1 MTGKT
6 AAGFRCAD
14 MPSPNTVYCSSPAT
28 PGRLMASNP
37 SASASASS
45 TPNSNLNTPRQRTPL
60 SRNSSNGSSGSGGT
74 NKNKS
79 YLKQSQSKT
88 PDSKSARQTVL
99 QAMNAALHPQQNHH
113 GQGHGH
119 GQSSPSSRSS
129 PSPKRQSPKDSN
141 TNDNGNNDNS
151 HSSGGGGGI
160 FRKWGQRRNSIL
172 GGGAGPNRR
181 ASITGSSPASSTGSH
196 PPPTTSHSHDD
207 EHHNLLLHQNVG
219 WKSLD
224 DSCDTFDLTDD
235 DDLCLTGVK
244 PPSSYILSKDDT
256 TNGDKRDASVATAT
270 TIRESFS
277 TITSNSLNGSS
288 NNGNDSSAMG
298 FFIGGSGLSIVNGS
312 GSFVMPSSLDAPV
325 PADQVPQFSASKL
338 ITPKRQQQQQ
348 QQLKSI
354 LPNSA
359 GNNTPGATASTSST
373 PTPTSAKSTPGGK
386 KSAASTK
393 STPTTKLSRP
403 PRPSPAPTKR
413 NTEPEAKDNK
423 KKSNNEK
430 KSKVGDVDEGFM
442 EAMNNSTLDMYKS
455 SPAIEYALAAAKD
468 RYTMPFGSPK
478 IPPPQRPKSKSPPA
492 RSKSEQ
498 TTKCVSSK
506 KNEKNGDVAIE
517 DTTKRRGIGRS
528 KSADDA
534 SLFVDTATM
543 KKDKKAATTTKKK
556 PKKTKSLSKQK
567 PSEEL
572 TSPEPASTKS
582 KKTKT
587 KKKSK
592 QEPKEVSSGESDGL
606 ESETSRPLPKR
617 KPQRQKSSSALAT
630 RDQQSPQAR
639 KKTPK
644 RSMSAPLKKHA
655 AKPSDNGEINYV
667 PIESLNLTPKTIMSA
682 QEKSPTKSARR
693 PVAPSYVHTD
703 NKSMDDDTSI
713 TSRSN
718 SIQSIQAYNNNASI
732 SVEVSSETY
741 ELTER
746 PIEDE
751 IAVEVEMAQVF
762 ASIPDTSKS
771 PSQRNGHSWVAS
783 ERSKTQSPTRSP
795 SGRSTR
801 SARTTRSVGMPLNDH
816 STRST
821 RTTALV
827 DTSSPGRYQRRC
839 RRKAECSRSPSS
851 SMPRRFSASALSSS
865 SSQRPYTEELLAT
878 ASTRQ
883 PVPSGPLRRSSSL
896 SAEYNQ
902 RPFVEELLTTTSTK
916 RSTSRGTIRPRL
928 NRSSSHGSIRGESHE
943 NDHHDSTI
951 RRGTRRDRKVTRSDG
966 PIRRH
971 HSFTM
976 DRTTN
981 SWADLR
987 QKLSAQHGTGTA
999 NESFQ
1004 GPRRSRLASRARSRS
1019 HDLPSSSSH
1028 SDSSVSISSVES

>member
-6 AAGFRCAD
+6 AAGSRCGD

-28 PGRLMASNP
+28 PGRLMNSNP
-37 SASASASS
+37 PSASASS
-45 TPNSNLNTPRQRTPL
+45 TPNSNLTTPHQRTPL
-60 SRNSSNGSSGSGGT
+60 SRNSSSGSSRSNGGGT

-99 QAMNAALHPQQNHH
+99 QAMNAALHPHQNHH
-113 GQGHGH
+113 GQGH

-129 PSPKRQSPKDSN
+129 PSPKRQSPKNRN
-141 TNDNGNNDNS
+141 TNDDGNNDNS
-151 HSSGGGGGI
+151 HSSAGGGGGI

-172 GGGAGPNRR
+172 GGSAGPSRR
-181 ASITGSSPASSTGSH
+181 ASMTASSPASSIGSH
-196 PPPTTSHSHDD
+196 PPPPTGGGHSHDN
-207 EHHNLLLHQNVG
+207 EHNNNLLLHQNVG

-235 DDLCLTGVK
+235 DDLCLAGVK

-256 TNGDKRDASVATAT
+256 SKGDKRDASVATAT

-288 NNGNDSSAMG
+288 NNGNDSSSMG
-298 FFIGGSGLSIVNGS
+298 FFIGGSGSSIVNGS

-338 ITPKRQQQQQ
+338 ITPKQQQPQR
-348 QQLKSI
+348 KSI
-354 LPNSA
+354 LPKSA
-359 GNNTPGATASTSST
+359 GKKTPGSTPSTST

-386 KSAASTK
+386 KSTASAK

-423 KKSNNEK
+423 KKSNDEK
-430 KSKVGDVDEGFM
+430 KSKASGVDEGFM

-478 IPPPQRPKSKSPPA
+478 LPPPQRPKSKSPPA

-498 TTKCVSSK
+498 TPKCVSSK
-506 KNEKNGDVAIE
+506 KNEKNRDKAIE

-534 SLFVDTATM
+534 SFFVDTTTM
-543 KKDKKAATTTKKK
+543 RKDKKAATTTKKK
-556 PKKTKSLSKQK
+556 PKKTKSLPKQK

-582 KKTKT
+582 KKTKA

-592 QEPKEVSSGESDGL
+592 QEPKEVS
-606 ESETSRPLPKR
+606 
-617 KPQRQKSSSALAT
+617 
-630 RDQQSPQAR
+630 RDQQSSQAC

-644 RSMSAPLKKHA
+644 RSMSAPLRKNA
-655 AKPSDNGEINYV
+655 AKPSDSGQINYV

-703 NKSMDDDTSI
+703 NTSMDDDTSI

-718 SIQSIQAYNNNASI
+718 SIQSIQAYNNKASI
-732 SVEVSSETY
+732 GMEPSSETY
-741 ELTER
+741 EFTER

-751 IAVEVEMAQVF
+751 IAVEVEMAQAF
-762 ASIPDTSKS
+762 ASIPDTPKS